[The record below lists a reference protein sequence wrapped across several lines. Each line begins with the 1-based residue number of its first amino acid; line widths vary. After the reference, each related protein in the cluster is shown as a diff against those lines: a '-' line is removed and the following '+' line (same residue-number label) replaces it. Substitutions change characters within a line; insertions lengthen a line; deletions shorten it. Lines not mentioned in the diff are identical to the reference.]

1 MADSGVVPSD
11 SGPGWEGHLP
21 GTAAFRRVIVALFAA
36 GVAAFCQLYATQSML
51 PAMAREFEISEARA
65 ALSVSAATAG
75 LACAV
80 LPWSAVADRL
90 GRRTTLLAAL
100 TASVVIGVGVCL
112 APDYSWL
119 LVARFAQGAA
129 IAGVPATAMAYLSE
143 ELSRSAVAVAAGLFV
158 AGNTVG
164 GLSGRLLAGPI
175 GELVSWRLGVGAV
188 TVLAA
193 VATLVCLRAAP
204 RPRGFLP
211 ASRADA
217 DPGLSFVGRLGAV
230 VRDRRLLALYGQAFL
245 LMGGFVAVYNYLGF
259 RLEDRPLNVPPELTA
274 FIFVTYLA
282 GTWSSSRAGRT
293 VRRFGR
299 LRTLLGGT
307 AVMAAGLLLTLVGWL
322 PAIVV
327 GMLLLTAGF
336 FVAHSVA
343 TGWISAFAPQGRA
356 QATSLYNL
364 GYYGGSSL
372 FGWAVGLLF
381 APFGWPGVVAA
392 VGALAL
398 TAAAWAAHTLRGQP
412 GAGRERRDADRR

>member
-1 MADSGVVPSD
+1 MADGGRVPSG

-21 GTAAFRRVIVALFAA
+21 GSPAFRRVIVALFAA

-51 PAMAREFEISEARA
+51 PALAREFAVSEARA

-100 TASVVIGVGVCL
+100 TASVVIGAGVCL

-143 ELSRSAVAVAAGLFV
+143 ELSRAAVPVAAGLFV

-164 GLSGRLLAGPI
+164 GLTGRLMAGPL
-175 GELVSWRLGVGAV
+175 GELVSWRLGVGAA

-193 VATLVCLRAAP
+193 GATLVCLRAAP
-204 RPRGFLP
+204 RPRGFVP
-211 ASRADA
+211 VSRASGDRG
-217 DPGLSFVGRLGAV
+217 PSFLARLGVAA
-230 VRDRRLLALYGQAFL
+230 RDRRLLALYGQAFL

-259 RLEDRPLNVPPELTA
+259 RLEHAPLNVPPELTA
-274 FIFVTYLA
+274 FVFLAYLA

-307 AVMAAGLLLTLVGWL
+307 AVMVAGLALTLVPWL
-322 PAIVV
+322 PGIVA
-327 GMLLLTAGF
+327 GMVLLTAGF

-372 FGWAVGLLF
+372 FGWAVGLAF
-381 APFGWPGVVAA
+381 APLGWPGVVVG

-398 TAAAWAAHTLRGQP
+398 AAAAWAVVALSGQP
-412 GAGRERRDADRR
+412 GGGRPHLQR